1 MRLGSTSRKCIA
13 VATLSA
19 GALVASTLHA
29 KAGADYVQTN
39 LVSDVPGLAVITDPG
54 LVNPWGVAESATSP
68 FWLSD
73 QGTNESTLYT
83 VNSTGVS
90 KNALTVAIPTTATG
104 PQGPT
109 GQVFNSTTAFTIGAS
124 PAHFIF
130 ANLNGTISAWA
141 GGTTATVE
149 ATTTGAVYTGLAI
162 DPNSKQLYAANGA
175 QNRIDVFNGSFAP
188 VALGPSAFI
197 DPNLPSGLV
206 PFNVQNIGGQIYVT
220 YAPAGHAAQAGATA
234 GQGVVDVFDTSG
246 NFVKRLI
253 TGSALASPWGVALAP
268 NNFGAYSGDLLVSNF
283 SYADSEINAFDP
295 NTGALLGTIAI
306 NDGPG
311 NTPGG
316 LWALT
321 FGNGGSG
328 GNPDTLYFTD
338 GINGET
344 AGLFAA
350 LTVPE
355 PSGLLLVAPMLVLL
369 AARARQRASGATV
382 KGAVSPLRTQ
392 LPAR

>member
-1 MRLGSTSRKCIA
+1 MRLGSGSRKCIA

-29 KAGADYVQTN
+29 RAGADYVQTD
-39 LVSDVPGLAVITDPG
+39 LVSDIQGLATLTDAA
-54 LVNPWGVAESATSP
+54 LVNPWGVAESSGSP

-188 VALGPSAFI
+188 VALGPSAFV

-220 YAPAGHAAQAGATA
+220 YAPAGHAAQTGATA

-268 NNFGAYSGDLLVSNF
+268 NNFGAYSGDLLVGNF